1 MNLPEKYTESMKMML
16 GDEYDS
22 YIESFNDKRLYGL
35 RVNNLKIS
43 TEDFLKICPFKLE
56 PVPWI
61 ENGFYYS
68 EDDKPAKHPYYFAG
82 LYYIQ
87 EPSAMTPANV
97 LPIEEGDVVFDMCAA
112 PGGKSTE
119 LAARLNKTGL
129 LITNDISNSR
139 AKALLKNVEVFGVPN
154 LCVLNED
161 PVGIASRFSGFFDKV
176 LIDAP
181 CSGEGMF
188 RKDNKLIK
196 AWEKNGPEF
205 YSQIQRN
212 IILAGAD
219 MLKPGGKLLYST
231 CTFSKLEDY
240 RATFTNEENDD
251 IFERVTQKV
260 CRECENREKC
270 LGERRQQTYHMMREI
285 LCAVQDY
292 GAELNVEL
300 KRRLMKQCLLAPRFL
315 RETLENYENVR
326 QKLIWNNK
334 MVQNREGFAAQLNDL
349 AKTLCYTTHELD
361 AGIFEDEHL
370 KKKIRNQL
378 KKSGI
383 KILSSV
389 FYMTAQ
395 GKYEIHLTLK
405 ASKGHIVAM
414 KELASEVG
422 KMAGRIMVPGRGERP
437 IIGDEYCTVAC
448 VEGARF
454 HTIQGVAKIG
464 KGSEKISG
472 DTFLTSDLPGGRKG
486 VALSD
491 GMGSGERAF
500 RESTMVVEMLEELLN
515 AGFPVKTAV
524 QIMNTALVTGREEV
538 MFSTI
543 DVAIID
549 LYDASCEIVKAGA
562 ATTYI
567 KRKDEVE
574 EVHSISLPIGALA
587 RLDIEPERRQLE
599 DGDFLIMVTDG
610 VLDTLPTGKQDS
622 LMEEFICQVESQN
635 PGEMAHHIL
644 NRVMEYAGAAP
655 LDDMTILVTGI
666 WKL

>member
-119 LAARLNKTGL
+119 LAAKLNKTGL

-139 AKALLKNVEVFGVPN
+139 AKALLKNVEVFGVHN

-231 CTFSKLEDY
+231 CTFSKLEDEDSVIHLL
-240 RATFTNEENDD
+240 TNRPDMHLID
-251 IFERVTQKV
+251 IKPYEGFSHGFDTDEGYHLEKAVRIFPHKMPGEGHFVALFEKD
-260 CRECENREKC
+260 
-270 LGERRQQTYHMMREI
+270 GE
-285 LCAVQDY
+285 DY
-292 GAELNVEL
+292 TSSKRPVSRKTKLPDEL
-300 KRRLMKQCLLAPRFL
+300 KEFM
-315 RETLENYENVR
+315 
-326 QKLIWNNK
+326 
-334 MVQNREGFAAQLNDL
+334 DS
-349 AKTLCYTTHELD
+349 TT
-361 AGIFEDEHL
+361 FEYDPAYIN
-370 KKKIRNQL
+370 IR
-378 KKSGI
+378 
-383 KILSSV
+383 
-389 FYMTAQ
+389 
-395 GKYEIHLTLK
+395 
-405 ASKGHIVAM
+405 
-414 KELASEVG
+414 
-422 KMAGRIMVPGRGERP
+422 
-437 IIGDEYCTVAC
+437 
-448 VEGARF
+448 
-454 HTIQGVAKIG
+454 
-464 KGSEKISG
+464 
-472 DTFLTSDLPGGRKG
+472 DTRVFLTSPYMAEERGLRIIRNGLLLGELKKNRFEPSQAFAMALTKDQFNNCLDLPVSDDRVIRYLKG
-486 VALSD
+486 
-491 GMGSGERAF
+491 E
-500 RESTMVVEMLEELLN
+500 
-515 AGFPVKTAV
+515 
-524 QIMNTALVTGREEV
+524 
-538 MFSTI
+538 TI
-543 DVAIID
+543 DID
-549 LYDASCEIVKAGA
+549 DFNVKSGWTLVCVDGYPLGWGKNANGQLKNKYLAGW
-562 ATTYI
+562 
-567 KRKDEVE
+567 RW
-574 EVHSISLPIGALA
+574 
-587 RLDIEPERRQLE
+587 
-599 DGDFLIMVTDG
+599 M
-610 VLDTLPTGKQDS
+610 
-622 LMEEFICQVESQN
+622 
-635 PGEMAHHIL
+635 
-644 NRVMEYAGAAP
+644 
-655 LDDMTILVTGI
+655 
-666 WKL
+666 